1 MALTWWPSPAK
12 LNLFLH
18 INEQREDGY
27 HSLQTVFQMLDR
39 GDEIAFEPSECLQ
52 MATPMPDVSD
62 EDNLILKAAR
72 LLQAHTNTQL
82 GCRIHI
88 NKNLP
93 MGGGVG
99 GGSSNAATTL
109 LVLNKLW
116 NLNIANKTLQQLG
129 LRLGADVPVFVNGE
143 TTFAEGVGESFSSI
157 TIPESWYLIVHPNI
171 HVSTHTIFTEPDL
184 PRSTPTIT
192 PEQYNFESTQ
202 NDCQKIV
209 CNRHPEVAYL
219 LQWLIQFAPSR
230 MTGTGACVFAQF
242 NAKHKAEETLAK
254 LPSKWS
260 GFVAKGVQTSPL
272 IHQLESLRS
281 YTF

>member
-18 INEQREDGY
+18 INQQREDGY
-27 HSLQTVFQMLDR
+27 HCLQTVFQMLDR
-39 GDEIAFEPSECLQ
+39 GDEIAFEPAERLH
-52 MATPMPDVSD
+52 MATPMSGVCD

-72 LLQAHTNTQL
+72 LLQDYTNTQL

-116 NLNIANKTLQQLG
+116 NLTIPSEELQQLG
-129 LRLGADVPVFVNGE
+129 LSLGADVPVFVNGE
-143 TTFAEGVGESFSSI
+143 TTFAEGVGESFTPI
-157 TIPESWYLIVHPNI
+157 AIPESWYLIVHPNI
-171 HVSTHTIFTEPDL
+171 HVSTQTIFTEPDL
-184 PRSTPTIT
+184 PRSTPIIS
-192 PEQYNFESTQ
+192 PKQYKFESTQ

-242 NAKHKAEETLAK
+242 NAKHEAEETLAK
-254 LPSKWS
+254 LPRKWS

-272 IHQLESLRS
+272 IQQLESQRS